1 LKECRPSE
9 SIVKR
14 NFLVRLLFH
23 RDWWQVCA
31 HQDGLL
37 VKGANKEFV
46 LSLQEMLQPAE
57 MLSGILGTR
66 LIIKT
71 NRAIHSVAGFKKTEL
86 SPLIE
91 NLNSRFQLHAENLLR
106 SECLDLH
113 SIAKSIQQF
122 LDRKQYARD
131 SKRRQLLDLAIR
143 ANAVQ
148 QRTFWSFYA
157 KPEQLDSAAAVSK
170 FIQDSENLV
179 REANAYFVENAL
191 STYKQ
196 FFDTVERKP
205 LTIPQRRSCVIVED
219 NNLVLAG
226 AGTGKTSTMIGRAG
240 YLLASNQA
248 MPDELLMLAYAR
260 KAAEEMQER
269 MDKRLRPLLTSGTPT
284 IKTFHA
290 LGLEIIGKVEGRR
303 PSLSKL
309 AEDSHAFARFIDEQL
324 GILLSDAFYSS
335 KIVRFFTS
343 YLYPYRNPFDF
354 DSMQEYNEYIRQHE
368 VRTLQGEVVKSYEE
382 CEIANFLLQHGVTY
396 KYEEPYVIDTAG
408 PDHRQYKPD
417 FFLPDHNIYIEHF
430 ALNKAG
436 DPPEY
441 LDQTRYLDGIKWKR
455 ELHNLHK
462 TTLIETYSHLKREG
476 RLQTVLT
483 ETLTEAGV
491 KLVRRPDQ
499 ELLTDLS
506 EKGVISNFAKLIQDF
521 VILFKQSYLAWQEL
535 WEKAKGHIDAERMHS
550 LLEIFKPIYESYQ
563 KYLQERKEIDFADMI
578 AKAIEH
584 VEAGKFDSPYTHILV
599 DEFQDISDS
608 RARLLTALKHQRPE
622 CVLFAVGDDWQSI
635 YRFTGSDIGLTKYFE
650 KSFGASAVTA
660 LDTTFRFNNM
670 IGAVSSSF
678 VLKNPEQISKTISSH
693 SKVQEAAVSL
703 IRVLEPEQGVQL
715 ALNAI
720 DKTVRSKRGQKAS
733 VMILAR
739 YNFQITPEALS
750 RTILRNFRELDIECM
765 TAHAAKGKEADYVIV
780 TGMDKGKHGFPSE
793 VVTDSLLEF
802 LLPEQENYKFAEERR
817 LFYVALTRA
826 RHRVYLVYNPLQASS
841 FIKELL
847 NDRYPICTTEFHE
860 SLLHSAIDEVPCP
873 GCISGSLIPRQG
885 ENGSFVGC
893 NNYPFCRY
901 TERGC
906 PQCSYLMVRNGR
918 FRICANENCRGIIPI
933 CPDCGGEMVKRN
945 GPYGPFWGCRNYRQN
960 SAFLCTHTE
969 KRIVFPDAAS
979 PSS

>member
-1 LKECRPSE
+1 LKERRS
-9 SIVKR
+9 SDAIIKR
-14 NFLVRLLFH
+14 NFFVRLLLN
-23 RDWWQVCA
+23 RDWWQVCS

-37 VKGANKEFV
+37 VKGSDKEFV

-71 NRAIHSVAGFKKTEL
+71 NRAVHSVAGFKQTEL

-91 NLNSRFQLHAENLLR
+91 KLNSRLQLHAENLLR
-106 SECLDLH
+106 AECLDLH
-113 SIAKSIQQF
+113 TVSQSIQQF

-148 QRTFWSFYA
+148 QRSFWSFYA
-157 KPEQLDSAAAVSK
+157 KPEQLDSAAVVSK

-179 REANAYFVENAL
+179 REANAYFVENEL
-191 STYKQ
+191 SAYKK

-205 LTIPQRRSCVIVED
+205 LTLSQRRSCVIIED

-248 MPDELLMLAYAR
+248 MPDELLMLAFAR
-260 KAAEEMQER
+260 KAAGEMQER
-269 MDKRLRPLLTSGTPT
+269 MDKCLRPLLAAGTPT

-303 PSLSKL
+303 PSLSIL
-309 AEDSHAFARFIDEQL
+309 AEDSHAFTRFIDEQL
-324 GILLSDAFYSS
+324 DILLSDAIYKS

-354 DSMQEYNEYIRQHE
+354 DSMQEYNDYICKHE
-368 VRTLQGEVVKSYEE
+368 MRTLQGEAVKSYEE
-382 CEIANFLLQHGVTY
+382 CEIANFLLQHGVSY

-417 FFLPDHNIYIEHF
+417 FFLPDYNIYIEHF
-430 ALNKAG
+430 ALDKAG
-436 DPPEY
+436 RPPKHIDQSSY
-441 LDQTRYLDGIKWKR
+441 LAGIKWKR
-455 ELHNLHK
+455 EQHNLHK

-476 RLQTVLT
+476 RLQTVLA
-483 ETLTEAGV
+483 EELTKAGV

-499 ELLTDLS
+499 ELLAELR
-506 EKGVISNFAKLIQDF
+506 EKGAISDFAKLIQDF

-535 WEKAKGHIDAERMHS
+535 WEKAKGYIDTERMHC

-563 KYLQERKEIDFADMI
+563 KYLQERREIDFADMI

-584 VEAGKFDSPYTHILV
+584 VESRKFDSPYTHILV

-608 RARLLTALKHQRPE
+608 RARLLTALKRQRPE

-635 YRFTGSDIGLTKYFE
+635 YRFTGSDIGLTKHFE
-650 KSFGASAVTA
+650 KSFGSSAVTA

-678 VLKNPEQISKTISSH
+678 VLKNPEQISKTISSN
-693 SKVQEAAVSL
+693 STVQDPAVSL
-703 IRVLEPEQGVQL
+703 IRALDSEQGVRL

-720 DKTVRSKRGQKAS
+720 DKTVRLKRGQESS

-739 YNFQITPEALS
+739 YNFQLSPEALS
-750 RTILRNFRELDIECM
+750 RTIIRNLGGLDIECM

-780 TGMDKGKHGFPSE
+780 LGVDKGKHGFPSE
-793 VVTDSLLEF
+793 KVTDPLLEF
-802 LLPEQENYKFAEERR
+802 LLPQEESYKFAEERR

-847 NDRYPICTTEFHE
+847 NQKYPVCTTEFDE
-860 SLLHSAIDEVPCP
+860 SVLHLAIADVPCP
-873 GCISGSLIPRQG
+873 RCMSGSLIPKNG
-885 ENGSFVGC
+885 EHGSFVGC

-906 PQCSYLMVRNGR
+906 PQCSYLMARNGR
-918 FRICANENCRGIIPI
+918 FRTCANENCRGVIPI
-933 CPDCGGEMVKRN
+933 CPACGGEMVKRN

-960 SAFLCTHTE
+960 SAFICTHTE
-969 KRIVFPDAAS
+969 KRIDFSGIRV
-979 PSS
+979 